1 MWNIPKFIY
10 ATSLGV
16 DKWEFNKKDE
26 IIASYLIK
34 NFTGISVREKGS
46 INLIQNHLGIKPIF
60 VLDPTLLINKKYY
73 LNLIKNFKTDISK
86 NFIFVYLLRNS
97 TNIEN
102 LIQKASKKF
111 NYKIFNVNIDT
122 INQIE
127 NFIYGIYHCKAVIT
141 DSYHGSLFSI
151 IFNKPFISFSPKFNG
166 VERFNT
172 LKEVFGLKKRIF
184 EYNYSNPDINL
195 LKESIKLNKNLLYS
209 LKEQSINYLKKNL
222 NI

>member
-1 MWNIPKFIY
+1 M
-10 ATSLGV
+10 
-16 DKWEFNKKDE
+16 
-26 IIASYLIK
+26 
-34 NFTGISVREKGS
+34 
-46 INLIQNHLGIKPIF
+46 IQKYLGIKPKF

-73 LNLIKNFKTDISK
+73 LKLISNFKSDLFLSK

-102 LIQKASKKF
+102 IIQKASKKY
-111 NYKIFNVNIDT
+111 NYKIFNVNIYT
-122 INQIE
+122 NNQIE
-127 NFIYGIYHCKAVIT
+127 NFIFGIYNCKAVIT
-141 DSYHGSLFSI
+141 DSYHGTLFSI

-172 LKEVFGLKKRIF
+172 LKEVFGLKNRIF
-184 EYNYSNPDINL
+184 DYNSNPEINL
-195 LKESIKLNKNLLYS
+195 LKEEINLNKNLLYS